1 MTNSSESSNTEIHK
15 EGTEI
20 HREKPKKN
28 LRNLRNLWIYI
39 LFTTSLVI
47 LILYLLTLA
56 SAPVFGDPTEYTVVA
71 NQLGFAHPPGYA
83 FITLLG
89 KLTQTLNPFGA
100 VSQRMHFLAALSSLA
115 AALFAFG
122 TIYTIGKHN
131 SQFTIHNSSFTILA
145 SAFTALLIATSADIW
160 QHAIH
165 ANPHILTA
173 TFLMANLFFLT
184 KFWEQSGKVA
194 ELQGGKVARWLFIFA
209 FTLGLGITHHPL
221 TVMAWPAYGMFILI
235 VRPSIWKEWRTLLGM
250 VFSGLLG
257 LTVWLYFPLRSPTSP
272 FGPTDLNTLNGF
284 LNYILARGL
293 SESLP
298 FYGLADFG
306 DRTAVFWT
314 ILRLQY
320 SLPIIFLVLVG
331 FGWLIL
337 GGKVAK
343 LQGGKVRF
351 RESLVPLALLY
362 GLALLGNYAFV
373 MNLRVQDIMAY
384 LLGIFMLLGLMAG
397 IGLYGLLVSLHIF
410 FQHKKEEN
418 AEKLIWLLLAAL
430 FLLGPILQAARN
442 GPRIALGDYT
452 AAQDYVDAVF
462 ERFEGSS
469 EGAVLLNDWEH
480 TTPLWYNQ
488 YVNGRFP
495 QEADVIPK
503 LVSTGV
509 QNPWL
514 ENVIENLPGGPVYLS
529 NYRREI
535 VDFGFRLRPVGPF
548 FQVIDIG
555 SELQFTLPPELTPIE
570 AVGEEITVVGYG
582 WGDTT
587 TSTGSVTAV
596 SAGDYIPLNLAF
608 TAPTT
613 PTNYYV
619 PELHVGDLNYTF
631 TTDSHQLTPTY
642 TPNEIVVE
650 AFNFALP
657 LDLPSGDYPVTLNL
671 KNLSTD
677 STVPLNLNLG
687 TLAVTGQAHPMRTDH
702 LLANFRQRVGLV
714 AAKANGSHAPWSE
727 EQAPHVQPGDTLK
740 TTLTWQS
747 LAPAEESYTIFLH
760 LIDAANRPVAG
771 LDYTPLGGSMPTH
784 LWIPKWL
791 PGQTMKDPYRLQV
804 PENLAPGTYYLEVGM
819 YEMVGGRRL
828 HISDQ
833 DGNLAGDRWI
843 LGAVVVK

>member
-1 MTNSSESSNTEIHK
+1 MTNSSESSNTEIH
-15 EGTEI
+15 EENP
-20 HREKPKKN
+20 EKN
-28 LRNLRNLWIYI
+28 LRHLRNLWICI
-39 LFTTSLVI
+39 IFTAIII

-89 KLTQTLNPFGA
+89 KLTQTLIPFGA
-100 VSQRMHFLAALSSLA
+100 ISQRMHFLAALSSLA

-122 TIYTIGKHN
+122 TIYTIGRRYN
-131 SQFTIHNSSFTILA
+131 SQFTIHNSLFIILP

-184 KFWEQSGKVA
+184 KFWSESGKPVLSNVEGVA
-194 ELQGGKVARWLFIFA
+194 EFQGGKVVNPSGYAKWLFVFA
-209 FTLGLGITHHPL
+209 LTLGLGITHHPL
-221 TVMAWPAYGMFILI
+221 TVMAWPAYGLLILI

-250 VFSGLLG
+250 ALCGLLG
-257 LTVWLYFPLRSPTSP
+257 LTVWLYFPLRSPTTP

-320 SLPIIFLVLVG
+320 ALPIIFLALVG
-331 FGWLIL
+331 FGWLIW

-343 LQGGKVRF
+343 LQSGKVKF
-351 RESLVPLALLY
+351 RESLVPLAVLY
-362 GLALLGNYAFV
+362 GLALVGNYAFV

-410 FQHKKEEN
+410 FQHKKAKN
-418 AEKLIWLLLAAL
+418 TEKLIWLLLAAI
-430 FLLGPILQAARN
+430 FLLGPVLQMARN

-462 ERFEGSS
+462 ERFEGSG

-480 TTPLWYNQ
+480 STPIWYNQ

-495 QEADVIPK
+495 NPADVIPK

-555 SELQFTLPPELTPIE
+555 SELQFTLPPELTPVNV
-570 AVGEEITVVGYG
+570 VGEEITVVGYG
-582 WGDTT
+582 LPE
-587 TSTGSVTAV
+587 TAV
-596 SAGDYIPLNLAF
+596 SAAQYIPLTLAF
-608 TAPTT
+608 SAPIT

-657 LDLPSGDYPVTLNL
+657 HDLPSGDYPVTLNL

-677 STVPLNLNLG
+677 TTVPLNLNLG
-687 TLAVTGQAHPMRTDH
+687 TLTVTGQDHPIRTNN

-714 AAKANGSHAPWSE
+714 AAKADGSQAPWSE
-727 EQAPHVQPGDTLK
+727 EQAPHVQPGDILK

-760 LIDAANRPVAG
+760 LIDAGNQPVTG

-791 PGQTMKDPYRLQV
+791 PGQTMNDPYRLKV

-833 DGNLAGDRWI
+833 AGNLAGDRFI